1 LTAKPTPPP
10 PLDALPEPARGALE
24 VLREPREPADAES
37 TARMRPR
44 FRAMLAEALGEE
56 AVGSPTPAAK
66 SG

>member
-1 LTAKPTPPP
+1 MTAKPTPPP

-24 VLREPREPADAES
+24 ALRAPNDPVDAES
-37 TARMRPR
+37 AARMRQR

-56 AVGSPTPAAK
+56 AVGGPTPAAK